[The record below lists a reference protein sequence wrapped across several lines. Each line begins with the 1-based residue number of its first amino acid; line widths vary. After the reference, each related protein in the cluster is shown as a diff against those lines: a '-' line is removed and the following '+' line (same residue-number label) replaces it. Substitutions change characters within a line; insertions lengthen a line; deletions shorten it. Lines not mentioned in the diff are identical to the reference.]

1 MKKTLLPFLF
11 LLNFNFLSA
20 QELYLVKLKEKENIS
35 NYIANPLQMLSQRSL
50 DRRMKYKVDLDEK
63 DVPISLERIK
73 QVKQLDLSYIGETKW
88 LNTIMVEVFD
98 NTVISQLENL
108 PFVDSVTSLVRNAQ
122 KANFKKQ
129 SKSNDLIVIVNN
141 YNYGDS
147 ENFINQINLEP
158 LHTEGFS
165 GEGVYIGV
173 IDAGFPGV
181 DIIDAFKNLRNENR
195 IVDTYDFVEN
205 KADVYDANSHGTN
218 VLSTMAAEIDG
229 EYIGSAPKANYLLY
243 RSEDFLSETPKEL
256 LYWIQAAERADSV
269 GVDVINTSLSYNKFD
284 DPRYDFT
291 YRDMDGK
298 TSLISQGAE
307 IAVTRGILVVNSA
320 GNEGNSDWKYIS
332 APADVENV
340 FTIGATD
347 RNNQPA
353 PFTSYGPNYN
363 GSLKPNIS
371 SLGHQILTYV
381 PSGGFRISSGTS
393 FSSPIIAGAMALLIQ
408 KLPTTPLETIK
419 NKVQESGSLYNNPSD
434 RLGYGVPNFY
444 RASQEL
450 LSINDVKAQVN
461 KLKVYPNP
469 FTNEV
474 KVETNNQIKQIEI
487 YNLVGQKIANSS
499 NTSIIKTNHL
509 KSGVYLIKVIDN
521 KGNLFTEKIIKK

>member
-1 MKKTLLPFLF
+1 
-11 LLNFNFLSA
+11 
-20 QELYLVKLKEKENIS
+20 
-35 NYIANPLQMLSQRSL
+35 
-50 DRRMKYKVDLDEK
+50 
-63 DVPISLERIK
+63 
-73 QVKQLDLSYIGETKW
+73 
-88 LNTIMVEVFD
+88 
-98 NTVISQLENL
+98 
-108 PFVDSVTSLVRNAQ
+108 
-122 KANFKKQ
+122 
-129 SKSNDLIVIVNN
+129 
-141 YNYGDS
+141 
-147 ENFINQINLEP
+147 
-158 LHTEGFS
+158 
-165 GEGVYIGV
+165 
-173 IDAGFPGV
+173 
-181 DIIDAFKNLRNENR
+181 
-195 IVDTYDFVEN
+195 
-205 KADVYDANSHGTN
+205 
-218 VLSTMAAEIDG
+218 
-229 EYIGSAPKANYLLY
+229 
-243 RSEDFLSETPKEL
+243 
-256 LYWIQAAERADSV
+256 
-269 GVDVINTSLSYNKFD
+269 
-284 DPRYDFT
+284 
-291 YRDMDGK
+291 MDGK

-509 KSGVYLIKVIDN
+509 KSGVYLIKVIDD

>member
-269 GVDVINTSLSYNKFD
+269 GVDVINTS
-284 DPRYDFT
+284 
-291 YRDMDGK
+291 G
-298 TSLISQGAE
+298 
-307 IAVTRGILVVNSA
+307 
-320 GNEGNSDWKYIS
+320 
-332 APADVENV
+332 
-340 FTIGATD
+340 
-347 RNNQPA
+347 
-353 PFTSYGPNYN
+353 
-363 GSLKPNIS
+363 
-371 SLGHQILTYV
+371 
-381 PSGGFRISSGTS
+381 
-393 FSSPIIAGAMALLIQ
+393 
-408 KLPTTPLETIK
+408 
-419 NKVQESGSLYNNPSD
+419 
-434 RLGYGVPNFY
+434 
-444 RASQEL
+444 
-450 LSINDVKAQVN
+450 
-461 KLKVYPNP
+461 
-469 FTNEV
+469 
-474 KVETNNQIKQIEI
+474 
-487 YNLVGQKIANSS
+487 
-499 NTSIIKTNHL
+499 
-509 KSGVYLIKVIDN
+509 
-521 KGNLFTEKIIKK
+521 